1 MLRVVTTLLLSA
13 VLAVAAVPAAGETLA
28 IAHAT
33 VLDMTGAAARTDHT
47 VLIVDGRIQQVGPSK
62 RVIVPRDARVID
74 ATGRWLMPA
83 LWDMHVHLANRDEQ
97 GIESGMIAPLL
108 LAHGVVGVRDMGSD
122 PARVRALRDSIARG
136 RWQVP
141 EVLSPGP
148 FVDGAAAEAGPL
160 FVPVATDSA
169 ARAAVR
175 ALQAKGAD
183 FIKIQAGLSRDALRG
198 VNAECTR
205 LGIRFAGHVPE
216 ALTAGEVL
224 AANAHSLEHI
234 SPALP
239 GDAGVMRACTG
250 QEDSL
255 IAALAALGEAASQPG
270 ADRAALRRRQSEL
283 QAAHIT
289 TFDDVAVRTLAR
301 SVRSRG
307 AALCPTLVWSASF
320 RPLDAGDSGLA
331 LPLEF
336 VPRSIRER
344 ALAGRRRVLAATSEE
359 SFALNRRVADR
370 SAELVGRL
378 HRAGAAILAGT
389 DSFDAFC
396 LPGVALHQELENLV
410 QGGLTPLAAL
420 QSATREPA
428 RFMSRLQ
435 RQGTVERGKRADLL
449 LLTDDPLTDIRN
461 TRRIDS
467 VIAGGR
473 VLERGD
479 LDQLLAGVRAY
490 ADAH

>member
-1 MLRVVTTLLLSA
+1 MNRTVWLLL
-13 VLAVAAVPAAGETLA
+13 LAACFTLSPGPVASETLA
-28 IAHAT
+28 FTHAT
-33 VLDMTGAAARTDHT
+33 VLDMRSPAPLRDHT
-47 VLIVDGRIQQVGPSK
+47 VLVTDGRIQQVGPSA
-62 RVIVPRDARVID
+62 RVILPADTRVID
-74 ATGRWLMPA
+74 ATGQWLMPA
-83 LWDMHVHLANRDEQ
+83 LWDMHVHVANRDEA
-97 GIESGMIAPLL
+97 GLETAMIAPLL

-122 PARVRALRDSIARG
+122 PARVRALRDSIAAS
-136 RWQVP
+136 RWQAP

-160 FVPVATDSA
+160 FVPVASDSA

-183 FIKIQAGLSRDALRG
+183 FIKIQAGLSREALHG

-250 QEDSL
+250 REDSL

-270 ADRAALRRRQSEL
+270 ADRVALRRQQAQL
-283 QAAHIT
+283 QEAHVAV
-289 TFDDVAVRTLAR
+289 FDDTAIRTLAR

-320 RPLDAGDSGLA
+320 RPLDAGDSGAA

-359 SFALNRRVADR
+359 SFALNRRMAQR

-378 HRAGAAILAGT
+378 HREGASILAGT

-396 LPGVALHQELENLV
+396 LPGVALHQELEQLV
-410 QGGLTPLAAL
+410 QAGFTPLAAL

-428 RFMSRLQ
+428 RFLSRLQ

-449 LLTDDPLTDIRN
+449 LLDADPLADIRN
-461 TRRIDS
+461 TRRIAR
-467 VIAGGR
+467 VVMGGR
-473 VLERGD
+473 VLERSD
-479 LDQLLAGVRAY
+479 LDALLASVRAY